1 MEIIEKLG
9 NDITLGNEIQNIK
22 TLMKVKILKAN
33 E

>member
-9 NDITLGNEIQNIK
+9 NDIAFGKDIENIE

>member
-9 NDITLGNEIQNIK
+9 NDNELGKDIQSIK
-22 TLMKVKILKAN
+22 TFMKVKILKAN